1 MTTQE
6 ERFSVVALAQVR
18 VDEAVSDL
26 NHHVTILIG
35 IVQKEEWDIRE
46 IKGSLRAIDGR
57 LHSLESRFE
66 TQEHRIENL
75 KQHVNNRFESLEQHV
90 NNRFESLEQRV
101 NSRFEAQGTKLDQ
114 ILLLL
119 NKVTPKPDQEA

>member
-1 MTTQE
+1 MTTHE
-6 ERFSVVALAQVR
+6 EGLSAVELAQVR

-57 LHSLESRFE
+57 LNSLESRFE
-66 TQEHRIENL
+66 TQEHRIENFR
-75 KQHVNNRFESLEQHV
+75 QHVNTRFENLEQ
-90 NNRFESLEQRV
+90 SV
-101 NSRFEAQGTKLDQ
+101 NSRFETQDKKLDQ
-114 ILLLL
+114 ILLML
-119 NKVTPKPDQEA
+119 NTLIPKSDQET

>member
-1 MTTQE
+1 MTTHE
-6 ERFSVVALAQVR
+6 ERLSAVELAQVR

-57 LHSLESRFE
+57 LNSLESRFE
-66 TQEHRIENL
+66 TQEHRLENL
-75 KQHVNNRFESLEQHV
+75 RQHVNS
-90 NNRFESLEQRV
+90 RFESLEQRF
-101 NSRFEAQGTKLDQ
+101 NTRSEEQDKKLDQ
-114 ILLLL
+114 ILFLL
-119 NKVTPKPDQEA
+119 NTYLPKPDQEM

>member
-1 MTTQE
+1 MTTHE
-6 ERFSVVALAQVR
+6 ESLSAVELAQVR

-35 IVQKEEWDIRE
+35 IAQKEEWGISE

-57 LHSLESRFE
+57 LNSLVSRFE

-75 KQHVNNRFESLEQHV
+75 RQYVNTRFEQ
-90 NNRFESLEQRV
+90 QDK
-101 NSRFEAQGTKLDQ
+101 KLDQ

-119 NKVTPKPDQEA
+119 NTFIPKQDQES